1 MNDELRESN
10 RSPLVFEQEQPP
22 PPPPPPQ
29 KKRWSK
35 PSLRALS
42 IEQGTASGAIQLG
55 NYEDPNYRPES

>member
-1 MNDELRESN
+1 MSYRKVTEVRWCSSKNS
-10 RSPLVFEQEQPP
+10 
-22 PPPPPPQ
+22 PPPPQ

-55 NYEDPNYRPES
+55 TYEEPNYRPES

>member
-1 MNDELRESN
+1 MNDELQESD
-10 RSPLVFEQEQPP
+10 RSPLVFEQEQ
-22 PPPPPPQ
+22 PPPPQ

-55 NYEDPNYRPES
+55 TYEEPNYRPES